1 MPSQMNRRQ
10 LLQALSALAAFPA
23 VGGLAACS
31 TSTAPAGAASG
42 SGSATAGA
50 ALEFWSRETQDNGAR
65 QPRVLERLAAFDAER
80 GTTVTPQFL
89 VFQESV
95 QKTQAALAAGIP
107 PDVGQQGPD
116 VSLGFAAAG
125 NLLAIDDVFGD
136 LESRLLDLQKD
147 AFVVYED
154 KTFGIP
160 WYVETRVL
168 FYHKDLLAEAG
179 VEPPTTWDEW
189 LAAAKA
195 TTKGE
200 DQFGFLFGPE
210 GPQPGQL
217 FIPLA
222 TAAGSPLLDAQG
234 KISADTDGH
243 RAALQLLKDMYD
255 AGAIPSAFPTYKN
268 NDVTQLF
275 AQKKAAMYWANGEVL
290 VALNTIDP
298 SLADNIGAV
307 LTPVPKAG
315 DVSRSFLGGFELF
328 AFAGTKSPEDAKALI
343 SYLFDPTWYA
353 EYIKA
358 TNGAALPVTKELAA
372 DPFYSSNANLAVL
385 VEQLSTAVRYGGPE
399 YGNVPYL
406 GEAEGKAIF
415 SKAVLD
421 VFTGAQTVD
430 GALTT
435 LDGELKTIAGQQ

>member
-1 MPSQMNRRQ
+1 M
-10 LLQALSALAAFPA
+10 SALAAIPA
-23 VGGLAACS
+23 LGGLAACS
-31 TSTAPAGAASG
+31 TSTAPAGAAAG
-42 SGSATAGA
+42 SGATAGA
-50 ALEFWSRETQDNGAR
+50 ALEFWTRETQDNGAR
-65 QPRVLERLAAFDAER
+65 QPRIIERLAAFDAER

-95 QKTQAALAAGIP
+95 QKTQAALAAGNP

-116 VSLGFAAAG
+116 VTLGFAAAG
-125 NLLAIDDVFGD
+125 NLLNIDDVFAG
-136 LESRLLDLQKD
+136 LEDRLLDLQKD

-154 KTFGIP
+154 ATFGVP

-168 FYHKDLLAEAG
+168 FYHKDLLEQAG

-189 LAAAKA
+189 LAVAKA
-195 TTKGE
+195 TTRGD

-222 TAAGSPLLDAQG
+222 TAAGAPLLDAQG
-234 KISADTDGH
+234 QISADTEGH

-255 AGAIPSAFPTYKN
+255 AGAIPAAFPTYKN

-275 AQKKAAMYWANGEVL
+275 AQKKSAMYWANGEVL
-290 VALNTIDP
+290 LALNTIDP
-298 SLADNIGAV
+298 SLSENIGAV

-328 AFAGTKSPEDAKALI
+328 AFAGTQAPEDAKALI
-343 SYLFDPTWYA
+343 NYLFDPTWYG
-353 EYIKA
+353 EYVKA
-358 TNGAALPVTKELAA
+358 TKGAALPVTKELAA
-372 DPFYSSNANLAVL
+372 DPFFTDDPNLKVL
-385 VEQLSTAVRYGGPE
+385 IEQLQTAVRYGGPD

-406 GEAEGKAIF
+406 GEAEGKALF

-430 GALTT
+430 GAVTT
-435 LDGELKTIAGQQ
+435 LDGELKAIAGQQ